1 MPASEEGVMLHPDL
15 QRLGASL
22 GAHHAFFAPGAP
34 IVLARAPG
42 RIDLMGGI
50 ADYSG
55 ALVLQYPL
63 ALAAVA
69 AAQPVA
75 EPLVTVRSLQQPE
88 PVVVPLAQLFPDDA
102 PIDYAAAQRLLTG
115 VAHERWA
122 AYCLGTLVALGRRH
136 GVRPRRGV
144 RVLLDSQVPV
154 GKGVSSSAA
163 IEVATMLALAASYQC
178 ELTGAELA
186 HACQD
191 VENLVVGAPCGIM
204 DQMTAA
210 CGQADML
217 LALRCQPA
225 ILEPPVALP
234 ADLAVWGIDSG
245 VRHDVGGADYT
256 AARVAAFMGY
266 RILAEAAGLTSTPAG
281 AGRVTVDDPLWG
293 GYLANVT
300 PGRWHQQY
308 AALVPAQLDGAAFL
322 ARYGGITDHVTQVD
336 PARTYGVAAA
346 TAHPIL
352 EHHRVSLFRALLQ
365 GGAADEAHRR
375 LLGELMYQSHA
386 GYSACGLGTSDTD
399 LLVGLVRELPA
410 AAGVYGAR
418 ITGGGSG
425 GTVALLA
432 RRGADAVIEELRQ
445 RYEARSGRRATLLSG
460 SSPGAIQVGTRLL
473 SFH

>member
-1 MPASEEGVMLHPDL
+1 MLHPDL

-34 IVLARAPG
+34 ITLARAPG

-69 AAQPVA
+69 AVQLVA
-75 EPLVTVRSLQQPE
+75 EPLVTVRSIQQPE
-88 PVVVPLAQLFPDDA
+88 PVVVPLARLFPA
-102 PIDYAAAQRLLTG
+102 GMPLDYAAAHRLLTR

-122 AYCLGTLVALGRRH
+122 AYCIGTLLALGHRH
-136 GVRPRRGV
+136 GVRPGRGV
-144 RVLLDSQVPV
+144 RILLDSQVPP

-163 IEVATMLALAASYQC
+163 IEVATMLALAASHQC
-178 ELTGAELA
+178 DLDGAELA
-186 HACQD
+186 HACQE

-210 CGQADML
+210 CGQADAL

-234 ADLAVWGIDSG
+234 ADVAVWGIDSG
-245 VRHDVGGADYT
+245 VRHEVGGADYT
-256 AARVAAFMGY
+256 AVRVAAFMGY
-266 RILAEAAGLTSTPAG
+266 RILAEATGLASTPVG
-281 AGRVTVDDPLWG
+281 DGRVVIDDPRWG

-300 PGRWHQQY
+300 PGMWYHRF
-308 AALVPAQLDGAAFL
+308 AALVPEQLSGADFL
-322 ARYGGITDHVTQVD
+322 ARYGGITDHATQVD
-336 PARTYGVAAA
+336 PTRTYPVAAA
-346 TAHPIL
+346 TAHPIF
-352 EHHRVSLFRALLQ
+352 EHHRVGVFRALLQ
-365 GGAADEAHRR
+365 GGAADEEHRR

-386 GYSACGLGTSDTD
+386 GYSACGLGASATD
-399 LLVGLVRELPA
+399 LLIELVRELPA

-425 GTVALLA
+425 GTVAILA
-432 RRGADAVIEELRQ
+432 RRGADAAIEELRQ
-445 RYEARSGRRATLLSG
+445 RYEARSGQRATLLSG
-460 SSPGAIQVGTRLL
+460 SSPGAIQVGTRWL
-473 SFH
+473 SLH

>member
-1 MPASEEGVMLHPDL
+1 MLHPDL

-22 GAHHAFFAPGAP
+22 GAHHAFFTPGAP
-34 IVLARAPG
+34 IALARAPG

-63 ALAAVA
+63 ALAALA

-88 PVVVPLAQLFPDDA
+88 PVVVPLAQLFPDGA
-102 PIDYAAAQRLLTG
+102 PIDYAAAHRLLTR

-136 GVRPRRGV
+136 GVRPGRGV
-144 RVLLDSQVPV
+144 RVLLDSQVPP

-178 ELTGAELA
+178 DLDGIELA
-186 HACQD
+186 HACQE

-210 CGQADML
+210 CGQADTL

-234 ADLAVWGIDSG
+234 GDLAVWGIDSG

-256 AARVAAFMGY
+256 AVRVAAFMGY
-266 RILAEAAGLTSTPAG
+266 RIIAEAAGLASSPAG
-281 AGRVTVDDPLWG
+281 AGRVAIDDPLWG

-300 PGRWHQQY
+300 PGRWQQQY
-308 AALVPAQLDGAAFL
+308 AALVPAQLGGAAFL

-336 PARTYGVAAA
+336 PARTYAVAAA

-352 EHHRVSLFRALLQ
+352 EHHRVGLFRALLQ
-365 GGAADEAHRR
+365 GGAADEEHRR

-386 GYSACGLGTSDTD
+386 SYSACGLGADGTD
-399 LLVGLVRELPA
+399 LLVGLVRALPA

-425 GTVALLA
+425 GTVAVLA
-432 RRGADAVIEELRQ
+432 RRGADAVIEDLCR
-445 RYEARSGRRATLLSG
+445 RYEARSGQRATLLSG